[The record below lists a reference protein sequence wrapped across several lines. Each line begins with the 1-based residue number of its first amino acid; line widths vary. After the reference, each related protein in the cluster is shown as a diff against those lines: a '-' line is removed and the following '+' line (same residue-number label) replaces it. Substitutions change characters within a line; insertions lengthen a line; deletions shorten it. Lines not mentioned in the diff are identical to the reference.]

1 MSSEVHIKKKQEPW
15 EQPAASSV
23 ARMEWLADL
32 LIDNSPGAPHLG
44 RSIELLAFKQNKTS
58 VDLRALGSDYQNQY
72 DWGVVTTDEQRRKVA
87 PVLSYSSF
95 TWNRLL
101 GDDQFSIDKATA
113 SGFDAKQYP
122 LQARPGVQLE
132 SEGETETPPDTELK
146 AESYRSPAKAV
157 VFDRSVSIN
166 HSDFSGRS
174 LKPYRD
180 LRAQSSSD
188 SPPSDSDE
196 TLTVAR
202 YLKRTKRDSALR
214 ISAPGDATD
223 TTLISPVSSN
233 HGSYSSPS
241 GFTPPKPTS
250 KAHLPTHSADDQ
262 RQLTGFGHDGPVS
275 HLGDGITQVK
285 PSNFNSIRVPSHAVD
300 SATPL
305 QPFLVHVKNSS
316 LLVHPAAG
324 SDREVVTRKKKP
336 QSSAP
341 VQKDSPRSS
350 VESSSTASSEP
361 TPYPIS
367 GYQPW
372 EGMTCYDVPWTGS
385 SNELR
390 PMYMTSEADKR
401 KFLAHKMAPL
411 SLMDHDLTL
420 GPSTASVATAP
431 IHIFIDLSN
440 IIIGFYDCMKMKRG
454 IPAQRKVKAP
464 AFSFGNFHQL
474 LTRGR
479 EVGKKV
485 IAGSLSSNP
494 GARIPEYM
502 PKAESLGYEMNI
514 LQRVTKTVPLRAG
527 NHRHSFGPFTGDSST
542 SGPESSGDDSRPY
555 LSKQGEQGV
564 DEVLHLKILQS
575 VVDCKQPGT
584 VVLATGDG
592 ARAEYSDGFKAHME
606 RALVS
611 GWHVELYSWS
621 QNLSSEWKSSTFT
634 KKWGDKFRVITLDSC
649 AEELYDAWLRQ

>member
-1 MSSEVHIKKKQEPW
+1 MSSEVHIKKKQELW

-23 ARMEWLADL
+23 APMEWLADL
-32 LIDNSPGAPHLG
+32 LVDNSPGAPHLG
-44 RSIELLAFKQNKTS
+44 RSIELLAFKQNKAS

-72 DWGVVTTDEQRRKVA
+72 KWGVATTDEQRRKVA

-95 TWNRLL
+95 TWNKLL
-101 GDDQFSIDKATA
+101 GDDEFSIDKAVA
-113 SGFDAKQYP
+113 SGFNANKNRLEAQ
-122 LQARPGVQLE
+122 PGFQLE

-146 AESYRSPAKAV
+146 TENYLLPDKAV
-157 VFDRSVSIN
+157 VFDRSVTTN
-166 HSDFSGRS
+166 HYDFSGRS

-180 LRAQSSSD
+180 LQAKSISD

-196 TLTVAR
+196 TLTAAR
-202 YLKRTKRDSALR
+202 YLKRTKRQSALR
-214 ISAPGDATD
+214 ISAPGGDATD

-241 GFTPPKPTS
+241 GFTPPRPIYKP
-250 KAHLPTHSADDQ
+250 HLPTGAADDQ
-262 RQLTGFGHDGPVS
+262 QQLTGLGHDGPVS

-285 PSNFNSIRVPSHAVD
+285 PCNFNSIRVSIRDVD
-300 SATPL
+300 SATTVK
-305 QPFLVHVKNSS
+305 PFLVHVKNSS

-324 SDREVVTRKKKP
+324 SDHEVVTRKKPK
-336 QSSAP
+336 SAAP
-341 VQKDSPRSS
+341 VQKDSPGSS
-350 VESSSTASSEP
+350 IGTSSTASSEP
-361 TPYPIS
+361 NLYPIS
-367 GYQPW
+367 RYQPW

-390 PMYMTSEADKR
+390 PLYMTSEADKR
-401 KFLAHKMAPL
+401 KFLAHKNAPL

-420 GPSTASVATAP
+420 SLSTASVATAP

-454 IPAQRKVKAP
+454 IPVQRKVRAP

-474 LTRGR
+474 LARGR
-479 EVGKKV
+479 EVAKKV

-494 GARIPEYM
+494 GAKIPEYM

-514 LQRVTKTVPLRAG
+514 LQRVTRTVPLRAG
-527 NHRHSFGPFTGDSST
+527 NTRRSFGPFTGDSST

-575 VVDCKQPGT
+575 VVDCRHPGT
-584 VVLATGDG
+584 IVLATGDG

-621 QNLSSEWKSSTFT
+621 HNLSSEWKSSTFT
-634 KKWGDKFRVITLDSC
+634 KKWGDKFRVTTLDSC
-649 AEELYDAWLRQ
+649 AEELYDACLRQ